1 MEKPNKIYEPM
12 LFKDTE
18 HQAMK
23 ESDSGK
29 IEKNEAS
36 PTIDLAN
43 WLESFQATIQ
53 GRTEAE
59 PGGLRRWR
67 DRAESLG
74 GPKLLELVE
83 YQGGGVYT
91 ERVFREMQGITLK
104 YPVADLFMRCVR
116 KLSETQQRS
125 LERCIEPRQGQ
136 K

>member
-1 MEKPNKIYEPM
+1 M
-12 LFKDTE
+12 LFKDIE

-36 PTIDLAN
+36 PTIDLAK

-59 PGGLRRWR
+59 PGRLPRWT
-67 DRAESLG
+67 DRAESVG

-91 ERVFREMQGITLK
+91 EKVFRELQGLTLK

-116 KLSETQQRS
+116 KLPETQQRS
-125 LERCIEPRQGQ
+125 LEKCITPL
-136 K
+136 